1 MTAPLEA
8 RFQRLLRTYPVAYR
22 RAHGDDMLT
31 TMLADA
37 GPGQRWPRPGDA
49 ANVAFHGL
57 RLRLFKRSRGE
68 FFDAGW
74 GDACAVLGPVIALL
88 LFALRLPY
96 ALALPAKAFR
106 WPFTAPTLA
115 DVSLLSVGLQTLA
128 WAGVAVAALAG
139 LRRTAA
145 LLGWA
150 ALLAEVVPL
159 ARLADEW
166 PVGVVQGLWRV
177 VIGLVAAVALS
188 AGGARRVTAVL
199 GRWRFGAVLA
209 ALAVFDVIAVALR
222 PGSARMDDDGGIYRV
237 FQFSTDGGPAGYSIE
252 SASST
257 AMNLA
262 LLGLAVAVIAF
273 FVAVLTVPGRI
284 RRRLLIA
291 VAPVVALLVL
301 IDTTLSGWMTSTDH
315 MGHPIPLVP
324 VQWIALVGVPL
335 LTFLIG
341 LRWLR
346 RRDDLLRLAALG
358 RSLDPAD

>member
-37 GPGQRWPRPGDA
+37 GPGHRWPRPGDA

-128 WAGVAVAALAG
+128 
-139 LRRTAA
+139 
-145 LLGWA
+145 WA